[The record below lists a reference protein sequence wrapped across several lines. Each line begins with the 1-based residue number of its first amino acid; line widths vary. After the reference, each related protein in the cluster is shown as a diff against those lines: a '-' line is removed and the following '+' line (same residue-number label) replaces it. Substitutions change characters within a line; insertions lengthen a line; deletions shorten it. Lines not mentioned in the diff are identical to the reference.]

1 MFKLQEWYF
10 YQVVQYST
18 FDFEC
23 AHRVLIKKKY
33 AMNIESECRKTFAGM
48 RRKNLLPFYI
58 KTTYFLHC
66 FQYR

>member
-48 RRKNLLPFYI
+48 RRKNLLPF
-58 KTTYFLHC
+58 
-66 FQYR
+66 